1 MINVN
6 TQQVAMIVLAL
17 AAAVAANSYG
27 YNKPSY
33 GHGYSAPAY
42 KPAYSSYKA
51 EDYSVSLFLI
61 NLSQLIHF

>member
-1 MINVN
+1 
-6 TQQVAMIVLAL
+6 MIVLAL

-51 EDYSVSLFLI
+51 EDYSVSYSF
-61 NLSQLIHF
+61 